1 MSEPI
6 LQVDGLSKRFG
17 GIVANQNITFSV
29 QEGDIVSIIGPNGA
43 GKSTLFK
50 MICGVR
56 PEGSTRKPDS
66 GRVRFRSQ
74 DITSLPAHKI
84 CHLGLA
90 LVFQETEPLRA
101 MTAIENVA
109 VGYLARHDSY
119 HEALRRADGILERV
133 GLAHRRDSTA
143 SDLTLAELKRLE
155 IGRAL
160 ATEPSLLMLDETMA
174 GLTLSEVQEA
184 LGLVRRINAEGVT
197 IILIE
202 HVLEAVMAVSRRV
215 IVLDQGRKIADE
227 TPAAVVKDPGVIK
240 AYLGGEIHDA

>member
-1 MSEPI
+1 MSVPI
-6 LQVDGLSKRFG
+6 LEVTGLTKHFG
-17 GIVANQNITFSV
+17 GIIANQDITFSV
-29 QEGDIVSIIGPNGA
+29 KDGEIVSIIGPNGA

-56 PEGSTRKPDS
+56 PEGSTRKPDAGS
-66 GRVRFRSQ
+66 IYFRGQ
-74 DITSLPAHKI
+74 NITALPAHKV

-109 VGYLARHDSY
+109 VGSLVRRDSY
-119 HEALRRADGILERV
+119 HEALRRAERILERV
-133 GLAHRRDSTA
+133 ALSHRRDSTA
-143 SDLTLAELKRLE
+143 ADLTLAELKRLE

-184 LGLVRRINAEGVT
+184 LQLVHQINDQGIT

-202 HVLEAVMAVSRRV
+202 HVLEAVMAVSERV

-227 TPAAVVKDPGVIK
+227 VPAAVVKDPAVVK
-240 AYLGGEIHDA
+240 AYLGGEIRNA